1 MYTFVFMWTPAISPN
16 DEPIPHGLIFSV
28 FMLASM
34 VGSSI
39 AGKLLE
45 GTHDNKVPVEVYMQ
59 YVFVVAAL
67 SLFVPSI
74 ISHTSLSE
82 IAADSEGRLSFTG
95 QIEIFAFCI
104 FEACVGLFWP
114 SIMKMRSEYVPEE
127 SRATI
132 INIFRI
138 PLNLFVCT
146 VLYNVSLFSV
156 ATYLGMCSMFL
167 ILAAYCQM
175 LLHRCTK
182 GAASGGSYSAV

>member
-1 MYTFVFMWTPAISPN
+1 MVVQAITFDDIQRILV
-16 DEPIPHGLIFSV
+16 IFSI

-39 AGKLLE
+39 AGRLLE
-45 GTHDNKVPVEVYMQ
+45 GSTPVELYMQ
-59 YVFVVAAL
+59 YVFVVGAL
-67 SLFVPSI
+67 SLFVPFVI
-74 ISHTSLSE
+74 THTSLSE
-82 IAADSEGRLSFTG
+82 NAADKDGHLSFTG
-95 QIEIFAFCI
+95 QLEILAFCV
-104 FEACVGLFWP
+104 FEACVGIFWP

-175 LLHRCTK
+175 LLCKVVKR
-182 GAASGGSYSAV
+182 GSGLDGISYDKV